1 MAAHLAQAV
10 DVSEIPSVCSILLN
24 AARMGG
30 SGLVASASDACGAV
44 HQIRNHTYWCAD
56 LEEQVTCM
64 ACRSPKIDRIV
75 FRAARH
81 TQPVNHVRRSAV
93 HRIGPPALNGVGN
106 QTNGRRHRTR
116 GLAARTLHLGTNPPI
131 AQRKS
136 PRTVRARLRE
146 HPLPCHI
153 PESGRLSAQELS
165 HVA

>member
-1 MAAHLAQAV
+1 MSMTSFVLALSMMLCSGAVEFRRLFMVLSGHVVLIFWHYFTSRFEIDRVNMNLMLCPGLLRTKRCPSMAAHLAQAV

-75 FRAARH
+75 FRAR
-81 TQPVNHVRRSAV
+81 
-93 HRIGPPALNGVGN
+93 
-106 QTNGRRHRTR
+106 
-116 GLAARTLHLGTNPPI
+116 
-131 AQRKS
+131 
-136 PRTVRARLRE
+136 
-146 HPLPCHI
+146 
-153 PESGRLSAQELS
+153 
-165 HVA
+165 